1 MGLANDLH
9 PHYGCRNPFGTFAH
23 FQARTDAM
31 RENMI
36 WLFALGIIGFA
47 IYHPGF
53 RRLCFWIGGLVVCG
67 VIIYAYSIVSKGGQ
81 L

>member
-9 PHYGCRNPFGTFAH
+9 PHYGCGNPLCTFAH

-36 WLFALGIIGFA
+36 WLFALGIIWLCL
-47 IYHPGF
+47 IHEGF
-53 RRLCFWIGGLVVCG
+53 RKLVFWIAGISVGIFVFSMMNFHLG
-67 VIIYAYSIVSKGGQ
+67 I
-81 L
+81 